1 METHLQVGKIRD
13 YIKGNQKGHI
23 KMYKHPNF
31 WFKEDT
37 HVLLSDSS
45 TAALIKV

>member
-31 WFKEDT
+31 WLKNT
-37 HVLLSDSS
+37 LMYCCQ
-45 TAALIKV
+45 TAQQQL